1 MPVFRLVKA
10 LWGAGVDFFRA
21 GCSSLAASIAFFF
34 LLSFFPLVFL
44 LLQLLGHFVSE
55 DQATY
60 EFLTRLL
67 RGFFPRVGISVGSL
81 VAEIQKISSTAAVR
95 WAVLLAFVWAA
106 MQVFGELDYA
116 INVVSGSAKKR
127 NPFVSTFVSMGLLVL
142 VQLLLIG
149 AYIVTQVL
157 GVVVSHAP
165 RVAGFDLFAAAA
177 GRFLLRRA
185 LPPVL
190 LLCGVTLLYRY
201 LPREHPPWRRALAGA
216 LVFTPLWEG
225 ARYLF
230 AQYVLNSAYY
240 GLLVGSL
247 LAGVLTLLWSY
258 YTAVLVLYG
267 AAVVHRLGG
276 NRRR

>member
-10 LWGAGVDFFRA
+10 LWGAAVDFWRV
-21 GCSSLAASIAFFF
+21 GCSSLAASIAFFS

-44 LLQLLGHFVSE
+44 LLQLLGHLVSQ
-55 DQATY
+55 DQARY
-60 EFLTRLL
+60 EFLARLL
-67 RGFFPRVGISVGSL
+67 RGFFPGVGIAESSL
-81 VAEIQKISSTAAVR
+81 LAEIQKISSTPAVR
-95 WAVLLAFVWAA
+95 WAVLLAFAWSA

-116 INVVSGSAKKR
+116 INVVTGSSKKR
-127 NPFVSTFVSMGLLVL
+127 NPLVSTFVSMGLLAL
-142 VQLLLIG
+142 VQLLLIS

-157 GVVVSHAP
+157 GVMVSHAP
-165 RVAGFDLFAAAA
+165 RVAGLDLFAAAA

-190 LLCGVTLLYRY
+190 VLCGATLLYHY
-201 LPREHPPWRRALAGA
+201 LPRDHPPWRRALTGA
-216 LVFTPLWEG
+216 IVFAPLWEA

-230 AQYVLNSAYY
+230 AEYVLNSAYY
-240 GLLVGSL
+240 GLMFGSL
-247 LAGVLTLLWSY
+247 LAGVLSLLWIY
-258 YTAVLVLYG
+258 YTAALVLYG